1 MRTQWFILFW
11 AISIDKHNSDIL
23 LDDKTVKMRAMP
35 MIMIV
40 SSLSLKGGDRMK
52 EEHIT
57 EWQK

>member
-1 MRTQWFILFW
+1 M
-11 AISIDKHNSDIL
+11 

-40 SSLSLKGGDRMK
+40 SSLSLKGGDRIK

-57 EWQK
+57 EWQKKNGYGTELEMWW